1 MFFFLG
7 GLTMKFR
14 MWGLSVIFI
23 GLVLASV
30 VCGPVI
36 TAGSMKKIFPSQLYV
51 NPADVVWITR
61 TGGLPSS
68 QVYSV
73 LYPGSDRAKI
83 YQIVAMLN
91 RSAGIRPA
99 TQQEVDSH
107 GFGYPVD
114 LVVRMRDRTY
124 YVQGIMDIT
133 ESQTAAGLL
142 RSGRVDP
149 SSFMLL
155 LDIGDGAAK
164 YYTLYSTEVPQ
175 YLMKG
180 ADADI
185 PRHVTP
191 APPLTEQPLVE
202 QLIFLT
208 GVPVVIPQYWPP
220 VPPAQSGQAQYYGL
234 QYNGGPDGYSVN
246 IYAISERLSMN
257 SPALNDNSTNRAWG
271 SFGGG
276 VPGSFAPSFVV
287 EKPQDGTPFVV
298 DGYNGWETPV
308 SFYWESGGW
317 RCEVLSSSGNLMN
330 DARAL
335 AGSFKESGE
344 LQTLQSKSGKILV
357 NGDGNRLFTSI
368 SWVTSDGQYEYGLQ
382 YAGNIADA
390 VKIADSFTGLQ

>member
-1 MFFFLG
+1 
-7 GLTMKFR
+7 MKFR
-14 MWGLSVIFI
+14 MWSLSVIFV
-23 GLVLASV
+23 GLVLVSV

-36 TAGSMKKIFPSQLYV
+36 TAGSMNKIVPSQLYI
-51 NPADVVWITR
+51 NPADVVWITK
-61 TGGLPSS
+61 TGGFPCP
-68 QVYSV
+68 QVWSV
-73 LYPGSDRAKI
+73 LYPGSDRAKVYRI
-83 YQIVAMLN
+83 AAMLD
-91 RSAGIRPA
+91 RSTGVRPA
-99 TQQEVDSH
+99 TQQEVASH
-107 GFGYPVD
+107 SFAYPGD
-114 LVVRMRDRTY
+114 LVIRMKDRTY
-124 YVQGIMDIT
+124 YVQRIMDIT
-133 ESQTAAGLL
+133 ESKTAAGLL

-164 YYTLYSTEVPQ
+164 HYTLYSTEVPE

-191 APPLTEQPLVE
+191 APPFTEQPLVE
-202 QLIFLT
+202 QLVFLT

-220 VPPAQSGQAQYYGL
+220 VPPAQSGQAQNYGL

-246 IYAISERLSMN
+246 IYATSERLSMN
-257 SPALNDNSTNRAWG
+257 SPALNDNSAGQPWG

-287 EKPQDGTPFVV
+287 EKPQDGTPSFVE
-298 DGYNGWETPV
+298 GYNGWKTPV
-308 SFYWESGGW
+308 SFYWESSGW
-317 RCEVLSSSGNLMN
+317 RCEVLSSGGNLMN
-330 DARAL
+330 DALAL

-344 LQTLQSKSGKILV
+344 IQALQAKSGKILV

-368 SWVTSDGQYEYGLQ
+368 SWMTSDVQYEYGLQ

>member
-1 MFFFLG
+1 
-7 GLTMKFR
+7 MKFR
-14 MWGLSVIFI
+14 MWGLSVILI

-30 VCGPVI
+30 VYGPVI
-36 TAGSMKKIFPSQLYV
+36 TTGSMMKIVSSQLHI

-61 TGGLPSS
+61 TGGLPSP
-68 QVYSV
+68 QVWSV

-83 YQIVAMLN
+83 YQIAAMLN
-91 RSAGIRPA
+91 GSTGIRPA

-107 GFGYPVD
+107 VFGYPVD
-114 LVVRMRDRTY
+114 LVIRMKDSKY
-124 YVQGIMDIT
+124 YVQCIMDIT
-133 ESQTAAGLL
+133 ESKTAEGLL

-155 LDIGDGAAK
+155 LDIGDRAAK

-175 YLMKG
+175 YLIKG
-180 ADADI
+180 ADSDI

-234 QYNGGPDGYSVN
+234 QYNGWPDGYSVN
-246 IYAISERLSMN
+246 IYATPERLSMN
-257 SPALNDNSTNRAWG
+257 SPALNDNSAGQPWG

-276 VPGSFAPSFVV
+276 VPGSFAPSFVM
-287 EKPQDGTPFVV
+287 EKPQDGTPSVV
-298 DGYNGWETPV
+298 EGYNGWKTPV

-317 RCEVLSSSGNLMN
+317 RCGILSSGGNLMN
-330 DARAL
+330 DALAL

-344 LQTLQSKSGKILV
+344 LKALQSKSGKILV
-357 NGDGNRLFTSI
+357 SDDGNRLFTSI

-390 VKIADSFTGLQ
+390 VKIAGSFTGLQ